1 VTLEKGDN
9 GWTSDTPALIPDSN
23 GDKATIPADNVKDNS
38 EVTGIAKDP
47 SGNES
52 DPSTVTSKTDGVA
65 DAPVLTI
72 PEVADG
78 YANADELK
86 DGLQA

>member
-1 VTLEKGDN
+1 TVTREKGDN
-9 GWTSDTPALIPDSN
+9 GWTSSDPTLIPDST

-38 EVTGIAKDP
+38 EVTAIAKDP

-65 DAPVLTI
+65 DAPVLSI

-78 YANADELK
+78 YANADE
-86 DGLQA
+86 